1 MENKTNINRWAGA
14 AGTLLVRQML
24 MHPANAYGSIAFVDD
39 YPEKLRKDIYGVRIL
54 GAIKDI
60 ERIVDTMGITKVVIA
75 MPSLPI
81 KRIK

>member
-1 MENKTNINRWAGA
+1 MENAKPTLIVGAGA

-24 MHPANAYGSIAFVDD
+24 MHPAMRMDPIAFVDD
-39 YPEKLRKDIYGVRIL
+39 DPDKLRKDIYGVRIL

-75 MPSLPI
+75 VSSNQETQ
-81 KRIK
+81 